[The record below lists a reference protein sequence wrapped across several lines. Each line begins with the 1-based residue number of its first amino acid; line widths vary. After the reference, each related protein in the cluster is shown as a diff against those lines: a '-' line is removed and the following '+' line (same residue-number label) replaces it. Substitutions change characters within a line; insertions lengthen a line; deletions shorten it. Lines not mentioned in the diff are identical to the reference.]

1 MPPIVKEF
9 GILCQKLTF
18 SYMMDFGESKG
29 LYIISGAGADESQS
43 LEVIAFILVKLVY
56 FVVS

>member
-1 MPPIVKEF
+1 
-9 GILCQKLTF
+9 
-18 SYMMDFGESKG
+18 MMDFGESKG